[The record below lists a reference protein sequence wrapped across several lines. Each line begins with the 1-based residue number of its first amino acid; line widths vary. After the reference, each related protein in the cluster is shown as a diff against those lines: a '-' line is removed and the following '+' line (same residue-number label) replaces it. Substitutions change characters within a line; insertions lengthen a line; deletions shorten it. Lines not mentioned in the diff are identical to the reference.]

1 MMVLFTACS
10 LFGCFVLQKSIYN
23 HFTKSRLYRKMQ
35 LRCRPGRTIRTIQTL
50 KPEGTHVKEL
60 LPLAEKAALL
70 LKARKQTI
78 AVAESSAGGLINA
91 SLLALPGASAYCKGG
106 MVMYTRDALLG
117 LRDVTPDMLQSV
129 RGGTEA
135 SALFRA
141 RTIRERLNA
150 DWGLSESGTAGPTGS
165 RYGYATGHCVLAV
178 AGGIEKSMT
187 LETASS
193 DRQAN
198 MVAFGQAALTLLIQC
213 LESSAVAK

>member
-1 MMVLFTACS
+1 M
-10 LFGCFVLQKSIYN
+10 
-23 HFTKSRLYRKMQ
+23 
-35 LRCRPGRTIRTIQTL
+35 
-50 KPEGTHVKEL
+50 KEL
-60 LPLAEKAALL
+60 LPLAEKAAVL

-91 SLLALPGASAYCKGG
+91 ALLALPGASAYCKGG

-117 LRDVTPDMLQSV
+117 LRDVTPDMLQNV

-135 SALFRA
+135 NALFRA

-150 DWGLSESGTAGPTGS
+150 DWGLSESGAAGPTGS
-165 RYGYATGHCVLAV
+165 RYGYAAGHCVLAAV
-178 AGGIEKSMT
+178 GGGIEKSMT

-198 MVAFGQAALTLLIQC
+198 MIAFGQAALRLLIEC
-213 LESSAVAK
+213 LESSAAK

>member
-1 MMVLFTACS
+1 M
-10 LFGCFVLQKSIYN
+10 
-23 HFTKSRLYRKMQ
+23 
-35 LRCRPGRTIRTIQTL
+35 
-50 KPEGTHVKEL
+50 KEL
-60 LPLAEKAALL
+60 LPLAEKAGLL

-91 SLLALPGASAYCKGG
+91 ALLALPGASAYCKGG

-135 SALFRA
+135 NALFRA

-150 DWGLSESGTAGPTGS
+150 DWGLSESGAAGPTGS
-165 RYGYATGHCVLAV
+165 RYGYAAGHCVLAV

-198 MVAFGQAALTLLIQC
+198 MIAFGQAALTLLIGC
-213 LESSAVAK
+213 LENSAAAK

>member
-1 MMVLFTACS
+1 M
-10 LFGCFVLQKSIYN
+10 
-23 HFTKSRLYRKMQ
+23 
-35 LRCRPGRTIRTIQTL
+35 
-50 KPEGTHVKEL
+50 KEL
-60 LPLAEKAALL
+60 LPLAEKVAAL

-91 SLLALPGASAYCKGG
+91 ALLALPGASAYCKGG

-135 SALFRA
+135 NALFRA

-150 DWGLSESGTAGPTGS
+150 DWGLSESGAAGPTGS
-165 RYGYATGHCVLAV
+165 RYGYAAGHCVLAV
-178 AGGIEKSMT
+178 AGGIEKSIT
-187 LETASS
+187 LETGSP

-198 MVAFGQAALTLLIQC
+198 MYTFGEAALTLLIEC
-213 LESSAVAK
+213 LEQAPPVKS

>member
-1 MMVLFTACS
+1 M
-10 LFGCFVLQKSIYN
+10 
-23 HFTKSRLYRKMQ
+23 
-35 LRCRPGRTIRTIQTL
+35 
-50 KPEGTHVKEL
+50 KEL
-60 LPLAEKAALL
+60 LPLAEKAAAL

-91 SLLALPGASAYCKGG
+91 ALLALPGASAYCKGG

-135 SALFRA
+135 NALFRA

-150 DWGLSESGTAGPTGS
+150 DWGLSESGAAGPTGS
-165 RYGYATGHCVLAV
+165 RYGYAAGHCVLAAV
-178 AGGIEKSMT
+178 GGDIEKSMT

-198 MVAFGQAALTLLIQC
+198 MIAFGQAALTLLIEC
-213 LESSAVAK
+213 LESSK